1 MKRLFAVS
9 VILAATASG
18 VCAQTNL
25 PAALDIAEAVFR
37 YQFEHN
43 ASGVK
48 TNAAAYFISI
58 KGQDLT
64 DAFMKKFEG
73 HQPPV
78 KRASE
83 SASKSNGVVDPTT
96 GMPAVVFGIE
106 QIRLI
111 SPEEAIV
118 EGGYF
123 EGGLSSSGNTFTVRR
138 EKGKWIV
145 TQDKMNWISDNRTE
159 QGVPGYGPQAI
170 AMQSPLHATI
180 VYRIARGPSPE
191 P

>member
-1 MKRLFAVS
+1 MKRLLAVT

-58 KGQDLT
+58 KGQDIT

-106 QIRLI
+106 QIRLM

-138 EKGKWIV
+138 ENGKWVV

-159 QGVPGYGPQAI
+159 QAVPGYDPQVV
-170 AMQSPLHATI
+170 AMRWSFLAAK
-180 VYRIARGPSPE
+180 VYSTAVGRA
-191 P
+191 